1 MGTRAKAITAFTAQP
16 CLDPM
21 PVDFSAQLETFA
33 NQFPDRT
40 YTIEIVCP
48 EFTSVCPKTGQPDF
62 GVLTFRYSPAAKCVE
77 LKSLKL
83 YLQQF
88 RNEGIFYEHVT
99 NRILDD
105 VATKV
110 EPRWMELVAAFTPR
124 GGITT
129 TVTCRHEARSP

>member
-1 MGTRAKAITAFTAQP
+1 MSDEFRKT
-16 CLDPM
+16 
-21 PVDFSAQLETFA
+21 LETFE
-33 NQFPDRT
+33 NQVPQRD
-40 YTIEIVCP
+40 YLIETVCP

-62 GVLTFRYSPAAKCVE
+62 GELTISYVPDRSCIE

-105 VATKV
+105 LVAACR
-110 EPRWMELVAAFTPR
+110 PRRMKLVAAFTSR
-124 GGITT
+124 GGLRT
-129 TVTCRHEARSP
+129 TVTAEFTAQTTSPIDR

>member
-1 MGTRAKAITAFTAQP
+1 MNPLAKGPTMS
-16 CLDPM
+16 D
-21 PVDFSAQLETFA
+21 DFREILETFP
-33 NQFPDRT
+33 NQFPERD
-40 YTIEIVCP
+40 YTIEIRCP

-62 GVLTFRYSPAAKCVE
+62 GVLTFTYSPAARCVE

-83 YLQQF
+83 YLQRF

-105 VATKV
+105 LVAV
-110 EPRWMELVAAFTPR
+110 LAPRRMTLHAAFTPR

-129 TVTCRHEARSP
+129 SVTVTHDGTTRR